1 MSEVPADAILEHAR
15 IYTGDDVHPLA
26 SVVAIRD
33 KEIVYV
39 GGGGDG
45 SPDELV
51 GPDTDVVDVEGRA
64 IIPGLVDSHT
74 HPELVALS
82 SWHVA
87 LPRTDDLN
95 TILDF
100 LRGITDFSERYADQN
115 DQDYDAFVEAVRS
128 GRLEAIEGV

>member
-1 MSEVPADAILEHAR
+1 MSEGPADAILEHAR
-15 IYTGDDVHPLA
+15 IYTGDDVHALA
-26 SVVAIRD
+26 SVVAIRG

-51 GPDTDVVDVEGRA
+51 GPDTNVVDVEGRA

-100 LRGITDFSERYADQN
+100 LRGYAADPS
-115 DQDYDAFVEAVRS
+115 R
-128 GRLEAIEGV
+128 G